1 MSCDN
6 CPYPTYTAEAN
17 QDFFLIARD
26 ISGCFEKRFDFRID
40 VDERYTLDVPEAF
53 SPNGDG
59 VNDVIYAKGWGVK
72 ELLEFRIYNR
82 WGHEVFNTNSLHVG
96 WDGSYR
102 GKEQSMDTYAYI
114 ARVKRYDGEETVK
127 EGFIELIR

>member
-1 MSCDN
+1 
-6 CPYPTYTAEAN
+6 
-17 QDFFLIARD
+17 
-26 ISGCFEKRFDFRID
+26 
-40 VDERYTLDVPEAF
+40 
-53 SPNGDG
+53 
-59 VNDVIYAKGWGVK
+59 
-72 ELLEFRIYNR
+72 
-82 WGHEVFNTNSLHVG
+82 VG